1 MLSRTLLS
9 SRFQVTR
16 STLTPVSIIARH
28 ASSKPNPD
36 PLLGNYPE
44 VPFEYYQHRNPYKKY
59 DDQQLR
65 RNFNEPLHQNYDYID
80 LWSPDRFDAYPD
92 SVAIRNNL
100 IFIALISGFSFT
112 CWYFFYPERVAAPRS
127 YPYGGLYKALGGS
140 EEDKEVYQARVDEG
154 N

>member
-1 MLSRTLLS
+1 MILLSRPIQDLTANIHVC
-9 SRFQVTR
+9 FQ
-16 STLTPVSIIARH
+16 
-28 ASSKPNPD
+28 
-36 PLLGNYPE
+36 LGNYPE

-80 LWSPDRFDAYPD
+80 LWSPDRFDLYPN
-92 SVAIRNNL
+92 SLAIRNNL

-127 YPYGGLYKALGGS
+127 YPHGGLYKALGGT
-140 EEDKEVYQARVDEG
+140 EEDKEVFQVSGIVSGLY
-154 N
+154 

>member
-1 MLSRTLLS
+1 MPRQSPTRTLWYDPTYHSLS
-9 SRFQVTR
+9 KILLLTYLFQ
-16 STLTPVSIIARH
+16 
-28 ASSKPNPD
+28 
-36 PLLGNYPE
+36 LGNYPE

-140 EEDKEVYQARVDEG
+140 EEDKEVYQVSG
-154 N
+154 TIFNLC

>member
-1 MLSRTLLS
+1 MQPWKHQLWTPYWLFL
-9 SRFQVTR
+9 FQ
-16 STLTPVSIIARH
+16 
-28 ASSKPNPD
+28 
-36 PLLGNYPE
+36 
-44 VPFEYYQHRNPYKKY
+44 
-59 DDQQLR
+59 
-65 RNFNEPLHQNYDYID
+65 LHQNYDYID

-140 EEDKEVYQARVDEG
+140 EEDKEVYQVSG
-154 N
+154 TIFNLC